1 MLESIDISRA
11 ERAKLRAE
19 KAIEEAKDQH
29 SVDMERRA
37 KIRFNAPLT
46 GLMSEIVYNI
56 LKIRWRL
63 CPHLI
68 FVGRELKRRK

>member
-1 MLESIDISRA
+1 MGGLSKQLIIVITIVADSAERARDIDISRA

-37 KIRFNAPLT
+37 KIALQRAINRINV
-46 GLMSEIVYNI
+46 GN
-56 LKIRWRL
+56 RL
-63 CPHLI
+63 
-68 FVGRELKRRK
+68 